1 MAQSVRISIVKAFV
15 DIERQT
21 EFGSDHPAFTSALV
35 GLSAV
40 VCVTLP
46 QLLFDFHI
54 NHPMARTQQTARKP
68 TNINGS
74 STPNTLDVA
83 DSSERSLINTEH
95 GDNLAPTGSL
105 PKIRNLYEAKHK
117 QRALPWTARYPDDLE
132 EPLENAESA
141 QYALLVRYNKC
152 YDMRK
157 KLKVDSIVVQSPLL
171 KSVLRS
177 VLDDYPGITTSLQR
191 LEFSAPFQPFVH
203 RWEQLSEAR
212 KKQTHPETCEHLE
225 LLWKVLEEELHD
237 VIREKQDFVANGVVT
252 FDSLWSIFEPGALV
266 FHQDEGHDRIYKL
279 RSGNYQETPC
289 GKIYRMQCGYVEFD
303 GEGFGFSQGII
314 SVPSFA
320 GTAPITKLL
329 AYPAIRHAHYESLK
343 ERLLARGRLFE
354 AYKGYH
360 FKAYQGIAIGQ
371 GYFGP
376 IRYNVDSRI
385 IIDRQ
390 AYNRFNPNQK
400 INLQKLNIDDSASS
414 DEDDDEEAEART
426 FMAPRSLS
434 EEQLLICAPSL
445 RGYSLRD
452 KKWLQFFVDSV
463 KDITWNEDAFNSLV
477 APQEQKDLVLAFAE
491 SQVKNNHGF
500 DDVIQGKGR
509 GIIMLLSGPP
519 GVGKTLTAESVAE
532 TMKVPLYMMSA
543 GDLGTSANDVESKLG
558 TILEMNAKW
567 NACLLLDEA
576 DVFLEARSA
585 HDLHRNQLVSVFL
598 RLLEYYEGI
607 LFLTTNRVDNIDAAF
622 DSRIHLTLEYDELNL
637 DSRRY
642 VWRTFLSKVS
652 NVGEFSAADVDKL
665 AEAILNGRQIKN
677 VLKTAQLLAS
687 KKEEPLNFQHIDVV
701 LRLRAAN
708 TSKKRPFKAL

>member
-1 MAQSVRISIVKAFV
+1 
-15 DIERQT
+15 
-21 EFGSDHPAFTSALV
+21 
-35 GLSAV
+35 
-40 VCVTLP
+40 
-46 QLLFDFHI
+46 
-54 NHPMARTQQTARKP
+54 MARTQQTPQKS
-68 TNINGS
+68 TNTNGFGIPI
-74 STPNTLDVA
+74 TQDAAQN
-83 DSSERSLINTEH
+83 SERNLINDEP

-105 PKIRNLYEAKHK
+105 PKIRNLYEARHK
-117 QRALPWTARYPDDLE
+117 QRALPWTAKYPDDLE

-157 KLKVDSIVVQSPLL
+157 KLRLDSIVVQSPLL

-177 VLDDYPGITTSLQR
+177 VLDKYPGITTSLQR

-212 KKQTHPETCEHLE
+212 KKQTHPEVCEHLD
-225 LLWKVLEEELHD
+225 LLWNVLEEELRD
-237 VIREKQDFVANGVVT
+237 VIREKQDLVANGVVT
-252 FDSLWSIFEPGALV
+252 FDSIWTIFEPGALV

-279 RSGNYQETPC
+279 KSGSYQQTPC
-289 GKIYRMQCGYVEFD
+289 DKFYRMQCEYVDFD
-303 GEGFGFSQGII
+303 GESFGLGHDTV

-320 GTAPITKLL
+320 GTAPITKLPV
-329 AYPAIRHAHYESLK
+329 YPAIRHAHYESLK
-343 ERLLARGRLFE
+343 ERLLARGKLFE

-376 IRYNVDSRI
+376 ICYNVDSRI

-400 INLQKLNIDDSASS
+400 VNIQKLNIGDSASS
-414 DEDDDEEAEART
+414 DNDDREAEARA
-426 FMAPRSLS
+426 FMAPKSLS

-463 KDITWNEDAFNSLV
+463 KDIIWNEDAFNSLV
-477 APQEQKDLVLAFAE
+477 APQEQKDLILAFAQ
-491 SQVKNNHGF
+491 SQAKNNHGF

-543 GDLGTSANDVESKLG
+543 GDLGASANDVESKLG

-585 HDLHRNQLVSVFL
+585 HDLERNRLVSVFL

-622 DSRIHLTLEYDELNL
+622 DSRIHLTLEYDELDL

-652 NVGEFSAADVDKL
+652 NVGEFSAPEVDKL

-677 VLKTAQLLAS
+677 VLKTAQLLAA
-687 KKEEPLNFQHIDVV
+687 KKEEPLNFQHVDVV
-701 LRLRAAN
+701 LRLRSAN
-708 TSKKRPFKAL
+708 ASKRRPFKA